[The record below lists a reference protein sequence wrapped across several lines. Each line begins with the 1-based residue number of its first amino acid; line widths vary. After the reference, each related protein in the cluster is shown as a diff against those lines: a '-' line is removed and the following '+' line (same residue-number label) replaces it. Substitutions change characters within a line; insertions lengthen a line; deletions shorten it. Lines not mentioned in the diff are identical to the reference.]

1 MTAKKVFVL
10 DTSALFAFMQD
21 EPGADRVEQILRSA
35 RQRGCTAYVSF
46 ISLAELYYVSWQEAG
61 RSAALEMVVYVKAL
75 PLSVVEST
83 ERLTLLAGS
92 IKANHRC
99 SLADAF
105 IAATASQVGGTLVHK
120 DPEIEQVSGIIS
132 TEKLP
137 YKTSTR

>member
-10 DTSALFAFMQD
+10 DTSALFAFMQN
-21 EPGADRVEQILRSA
+21 EPGADRMEQILRSA
-35 RQRGCTAYVSF
+35 RQRGCTVYVSF

-61 RSAALEMVVYVKAL
+61 RSAALEMIVHVKAL

-92 IKANHRC
+92 IKANHHC

-105 IAATASQVGGTLVHK
+105 IAATALQVGGTLVHK
-120 DPEIEQVSGIIS
+120 DPEIEQVNGIIS